1 MSNRAEAFFPAL
13 SVGKLKTELP
23 ALQEKFARTKALEV
37 EPNAHGIY
45 AASSSQ
51 SPDSKTGY
59 QNAWL
64 RDNAM
69 VAYSK
74 WVRGDAESA
83 LNTAQGLGKF
93 LHTQIGRME
102 AILRRPTK
110 KQNVQA
116 RPHVRFDAETLR
128 ELEQDWSHAQND
140 ALGYAVWLRLRL
152 ANEEGC
158 KLSKEERELYGTIT
172 RYFQAI
178 QYWKDLDS
186 GAWEE
191 GRKLNSSSVGA
202 VMAGLRETGKYLD
215 AKNTLPGCSRKLV
228 EELLKY
234 GQKTLDAQLPFEAPP
249 HRRSDAALL
258 FLIYPLEIVSSDK
271 ATHAILSLVRSRLMG
286 RLGVRRY
293 IGDSYFCQDYDEW
306 FTAEVRSADFSLGLD
321 FRDEF
326 LRPGCEA
333 QWCLFDP
340 LLSVIY
346 GRRYQA
352 DPRRTE
358 FLELQVEHFNR
369 AIAQVTPEI
378 ACPELY
384 YLKRGEFVP
393 NEHTPLAWTQANL
406 GIALEH
412 LEKSMRR

>member
-1 MSNRAEAFFPAL
+1 MNKPVEAFFPAL

-23 ALQEKFARTKALEV
+23 ALQEKFACTKVLEV

-45 AASSSQ
+45 AASPSQ
-51 SPDSKTGY
+51 SADSKTGY

-69 VAYSK
+69 VAFSK

-83 LNTAQGLGKF
+83 LQTAQGLGKF
-93 LHTQIGRME
+93 LLTQIARME
-102 AILRRPTK
+102 AIVRRPSRK
-110 KQNVQA
+110 EDVQA
-116 RPHVRFDAETLR
+116 RPHVRFHAETLR
-128 ELEQDWSHAQND
+128 ELEQHWSHAQND
-140 ALGYAVWLRLRL
+140 ALGYTVWLRFRL
-152 ANEEGC
+152 ANEERC
-158 KLSKEERELYGTIT
+158 NLSREESELYGAMT
-172 RYFQAI
+172 RYFHAI
-178 QYWKDLDS
+178 QYWRDLDS

-191 GRKLNSSSVGA
+191 ERKLNSSSVGA
-202 VMAGLRETGKYLD
+202 VMAGLREVRKYLE
-215 AKNTLPGCSRKLV
+215 AKNKLPGCSRKLV
-228 EELLKY
+228 EELLKH
-234 GQKTLDAQLPFEAPP
+234 GQKTLNAQLPFEAPP

-258 FLIYPLEIVSSDK
+258 FLIYPLGIVTSES
-271 ATHAILSLVRSRLMG
+271 ATHVILSLMRARLMG

-306 FTAEVRSADFSLGLD
+306 FTAETRSADFSLRLA
-321 FRDEF
+321 FRDEY
-326 LRPGCEA
+326 LQPGCEA

-352 DPRRTE
+352 DHGRAG
-358 FLELQVEHFNR
+358 FLKFQVEHFNR
-369 AIAQVTPEI
+369 AIAQITPETQ
-378 ACPELY
+378 CPELY

-406 GIALEH
+406 GIAFEYLQ
-412 LEKSMRR
+412 KSLTR

>member
-1 MSNRAEAFFPAL
+1 MSKRAEAFFPAL
-13 SVGKLKTELP
+13 SVAKLKTDLP
-23 ALQEKFARTKALEV
+23 ALREKFARTKVLEV
-37 EPNAHGIY
+37 EPNALGIY

-74 WVRGDAESA
+74 WVRGDTESA
-83 LNTAQGLGKF
+83 LNTAEGLGKF

-102 AILRRPTK
+102 AILRRPPK
-110 KQNVQA
+110 KRNVQA
-116 RPHVRFDAETLR
+116 RPHVRFHAETLR
-128 ELEQDWSHAQND
+128 ELELDWSHAQND
-140 ALGYAVWLRLRL
+140 ALGYTVWLRLRL
-152 ANEEGC
+152 ANEEGR
-158 KLSKEERELYGTIT
+158 KLSKEERELYGTMT

-228 EELLKY
+228 EELLKH

-258 FLIYPLEIVSSDK
+258 FLIYPLEIVSSHT

-306 FTAEVRSADFSLGLD
+306 FTPEVRSADFSLGLD

-352 DPRRTE
+352 DHRRTE

-406 GIALEH
+406 GIALEY
-412 LEKSMRR
+412 LEKSLRR